1 MGSYLTIQRVD
12 GSNAFANDQEADGIP
27 RQVFPRAVKSEE
39 QGATSSSTAASE
51 ASVPIAKTIERFTVE
66 VPGYLYEDIQK
77 RIGTKKQT
85 KKSIVLNAFAA
96 AGFYV
101 APEDLIEDGRRGK

>member
-1 MGSYLTIQRVD
+1 
-12 GSNAFANDQEADGIP
+12 
-27 RQVFPRAVKSEE
+27 
-39 QGATSSSTAASE
+39 
-51 ASVPIAKTIERFTVE
+51 VE
-66 VPGYLYEDIQK
+66 VPGYLYEDIQQ